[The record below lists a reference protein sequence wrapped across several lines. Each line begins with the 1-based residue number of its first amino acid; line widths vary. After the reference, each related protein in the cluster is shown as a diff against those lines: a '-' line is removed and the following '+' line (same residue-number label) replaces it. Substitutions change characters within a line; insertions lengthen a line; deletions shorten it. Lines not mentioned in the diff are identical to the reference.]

1 MKIEIHILRANQV
14 HGSLWQPPNRF
25 VRKEPQIFVGHA
37 VLSSDRLIDCKSH
50 ARLILCCSVS
60 GGISIL
66 RFLIF
71 AAGARI
77 LHTFDLPKIVR
88 MMTITM
94 CCSENLA
101 NGVNDN
107 YCSIFLQSSSVS
119 SSLRDLGKQ
128 IAGSKLPDRLAQR
141 WHSSGTTLVQ
151 RWHNSS
157 SPSSF
162 PFPRRLRQQVA
173 HPSTPDAIDLC
184 LQAEEISRPQNPA
197 SYSRFW
203 LPGSGDPRR
212 DLDQNSGV

>member
-1 MKIEIHILRANQV
+1 MWANQV
-14 HGSLWQPPNRF
+14 QRSCWQPPNRF
-25 VRKEPQIFVGHA
+25 VRKEPQIFTGHA

-128 IAGSKLPDRLAQR
+128 IAGSKLPGRLAQL
-141 WHSSGTTLVQ
+141 WYNDGTTLAL
-151 RWHNSS
+151 
-157 SPSSF
+157 
-162 PFPRRLRQQVA
+162 RRVSRFLGGFGNKWPIHRPQM
-173 HPSTPDAIDLC
+173 PSTYV
-184 LQAEEISRPQNPA
+184 SRPKKFPGLRTQ
-197 SYSRFW
+197 
-203 LPGSGDPRR
+203 LPIPGFSSQ
-212 DLDQNSGV
+212 DLVTPVATSIKTLSSEVARGMS